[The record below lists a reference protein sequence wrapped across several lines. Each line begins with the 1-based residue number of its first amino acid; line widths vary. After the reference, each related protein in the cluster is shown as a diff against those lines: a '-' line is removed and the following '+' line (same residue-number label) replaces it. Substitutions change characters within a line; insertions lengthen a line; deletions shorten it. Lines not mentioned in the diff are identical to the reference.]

1 MSVIIVMGPPA
12 SGKSTFIKENF
23 KDKEVVDLFDFQE
36 HILPTYESIWQSY
49 VDCAEYLKEK
59 IKEGKGVVLEHTL
72 LKRKRREWYISQI
85 REVTDDD
92 IIICC
97 ILPTINE
104 YYQRCKKRNQ
114 PITKSTAKSMLDEL
128 EVPTGDEG
136 YESVYIIN
144 EQNEKYEK

>member
-12 SGKSTFIKENF
+12 SGKSTFVKENF
-23 KDKEVVDLFDFQE
+23 KDKEVIDLFDFQE
-36 HILPTYESIWQSY
+36 HILPTYESVWQSY

-59 IKEGKGVVLEHTL
+59 IKEGKDIVLEHTL

-128 EVPTGDEG
+128 EVPTKDEG
-136 YESVYIIN
+136 YKSVYIIN

>member
-23 KDKEVVDLFDFQE
+23 KNKEVIDLFDFQE

-49 VDCAEYLKEK
+49 VDCAECLKEK
-59 IKEGKGVVLEHTL
+59 IKEGKDVILEHTL

-114 PITKSTAKSMLDEL
+114 PIIKSTAKSMLDEL
-128 EVPTGDEG
+128 EIPTKDEG
-136 YESVYIIN
+136 YKSVYIIN
-144 EQNEKYEK
+144 AQKEKI

>member
-23 KDKEVVDLFDFQE
+23 KDKEVIDLFDFQE

-49 VDCAEYLKEK
+49 VDCAECLKEK
-59 IKEGKGVVLEHTL
+59 IKEGKDIVLEHTL

-97 ILPTINE
+97 ILPTIDE
-104 YYQRCKKRNQ
+104 YCRRCKNRKQ
-114 PITKSTAKSMLDEL
+114 LITKSTAKSMLDEL
-128 EVPTGDEG
+128 EIPTKDEG
-136 YESVYIIN
+136 YKSVYIIN
-144 EQNEKYEK
+144 AQKEKI